1 MSCEF
6 DFEMELY
13 HLEKETLLELLNPKH
28 QELQNTYVDLKDL
41 QINDHDP
48 KSELQVYVI
57 LAISDYTK
65 IIIQE
70 RPRVGLLGETI
81 AEFNKLWW
89 VIVSPGQ
96 ETGVT
101 NMLFSI
107 TSIHDYEKLWSLDY
121 LGIKERHDN
130 SNYVSAEFQIQLE
143 RGPGGLYEI
152 YSRSPFKNN
161 KSKSLGRLSILV
173 KKITRRN

>member
-28 QELQNTYVDLKDL
+28 RELQNTYVDLKDL

-48 KSELQVYVI
+48 KSELQVHVI

-81 AEFNKLWW
+81 AEFNKLW
-89 VIVSPGQ
+89 
-96 ETGVT
+96 
-101 NMLFSI
+101 
-107 TSIHDYEKLWSLDY
+107 
-121 LGIKERHDN
+121 
-130 SNYVSAEFQIQLE
+130 
-143 RGPGGLYEI
+143 
-152 YSRSPFKNN
+152 
-161 KSKSLGRLSILV
+161 
-173 KKITRRN
+173 